1 MLYNR
6 SMINKRDKL
15 TPGNVRMIGVPVA
28 LHERLKAEAKREHA
42 TIYEVIED
50 ALQARERLAV
60 ITAAINPQAAQHEAA

>member
-1 MLYNR
+1 M
-6 SMINKRDKL
+6 NKRDKL

-50 ALQARERLAV
+50 ALQARDRLAD
-60 ITAAINPQAAQHEAA
+60 IMTAIAPAKSNHHEAA

>member
-1 MLYNR
+1 M
-6 SMINKRDKL
+6 MNKRDKL

-50 ALQARERLAV
+50 ALAAREQLAR
-60 ITAAINPQAAQHEAA
+60 ITAAMAPNGGDNAQSLQS